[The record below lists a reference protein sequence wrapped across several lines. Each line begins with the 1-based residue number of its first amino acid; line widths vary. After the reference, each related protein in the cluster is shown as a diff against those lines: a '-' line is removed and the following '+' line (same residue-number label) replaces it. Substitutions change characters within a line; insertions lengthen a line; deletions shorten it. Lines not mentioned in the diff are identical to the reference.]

1 MRHEIRF
8 SGLGGQGIIT
18 AAVILGRAA
27 ALYADKHVVQT
38 QSYGPEARGG
48 ASASAVIIS
57 DEPIHYPK
65 VTTPE
70 TFVIMSQAAYDKYG
84 VDAGADALMLVD
96 PGYVTSR
103 PNCRYLEVPATSDA
117 KTKLGKPVFANVIML
132 GALLEATGVVDYDA
146 LEHAVLDSVPKGT
159 EESNKKALALGREI
173 VRSQL

>member
-27 ALYADKHVVQT
+27 ALYTDSFVVQT

-57 DEPIHYPK
+57 DEPIYYPK
-65 VTTPE
+65 VMNPKLY
-70 TFVIMSQAAYDKYG
+70 VIMSEAAFQKYG
-84 VDAGADALMLVD
+84 RDAPSDAVMLID
-96 PGYVTSR
+96 PGYVRSR
-103 PNCRYLEVPATSDA
+103 PSCRCIEVPATSAA
-117 KTKLGKPVFANVIML
+117 KEQLGKPVFANVIML
-132 GALLEATGVVDYDA
+132 GGLLEAADIISYEA

-159 EESNKKALALGREI
+159 EEKNKTALSIGREI
-173 VRSQL
+173 VRRQL